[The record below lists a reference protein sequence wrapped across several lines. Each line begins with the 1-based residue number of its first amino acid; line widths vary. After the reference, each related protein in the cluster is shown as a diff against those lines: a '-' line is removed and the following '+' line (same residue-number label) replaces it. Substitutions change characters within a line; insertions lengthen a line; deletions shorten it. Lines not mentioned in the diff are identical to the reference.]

1 MYIQKLIQEYCPNG
15 VEYKTLGEV
24 CKIEKGEQLNKE
36 VLLKEGQFPVING
49 GINPSGFWN
58 EYNYEKN
65 LITISQGGASAGYVN
80 YITTNFWAGAHCYV
94 LTTPKEYINYKLLY
108 YIVKNYEKELQS
120 SQVGAGIPSV
130 SSNKLASLKIPI
142 PPIEVQREIVRI
154 LDKLTELIDSLK
166 IELALRNKQYEYY
179 RETLYKDIA
188 LLKYIKL
195 KELCQIGDGLHGTP
209 KYDENGKIYFVNG
222 NNLKNGN
229 IIIDDNTKKIS
240 NDEFC
245 KLEIPFNQ
253 NTILLSINGT
263 IGKVAL
269 YNNEKITL
277 GKSVAYFNINSNQ
290 IIRKYLYYYL
300 LTTISQEYFIKNA
313 TGGTIKNLGLKTLRE
328 YTVPVPPL
336 REQARIVAILDKFD
350 ALCNDLTQG
359 LPAEI
364 ELRKKQYEYYR
375 DKLLKFENVSS

>member
-58 EYNYEKN
+58 DYNYEKN

-80 YITTNFWAGAHCYV
+80 YVTTNFWAGAHCYV

-166 IELALRNKQYEYY
+166 IELTLRNKQCEYY
-179 RETLYKDIA
+179 RDELLNLTYCPYYSLEDLCEIVDYRGKTPQKTIEGIFLVTAKNIRKGYIDYDKSKEYISPQDYNEVMRRGMPKIGDVLITTEAPCGNVAQIDNENIA
-188 LLKYIKL
+188 LAQRVIKYRPKTSMLNSTYLKYILLSNEFQEKL
-195 KELCQIGDGLHGTP
+195 K
-209 KYDENGKIYFVNG
+209 
-222 NNLKNGN
+222 
-229 IIIDDNTKKIS
+229 
-240 NDEFC
+240 
-245 KLEIPFNQ
+245 
-253 NTILLSINGT
+253 LS
-263 IGKVAL
+263 
-269 YNNEKITL
+269 
-277 GKSVAYFNINSNQ
+277 
-290 IIRKYLYYYL
+290 
-300 LTTISQEYFIKNA
+300 A
-313 TGGTIKNLGLKTLRE
+313 TGGTVQGIKGSKLHKLKI
-328 YTVPVPPL
+328 PVPPL
-336 REQARIVAILDKFD
+336 KEQERIVAILDKFD
-350 ALCNDLTQG
+350 ALRNDIH
-359 LPAEI
+359 AEI

-375 DKLLKFENVSS
+375 DKLLQFENKRNEYK

>member
-1 MYIQKLIQEYCPNG
+1 M
-15 VEYKTLGEV
+15 
-24 CKIEKGEQLNKE
+24 CKIEKGENLNKE

-58 EYNYEKN
+58 DYNYEKN

-80 YITTNFWAGAHCYV
+80 YVTTNFWAGAHCYV

-179 RETLYKDIA
+179 RETLYKDIVF
-188 LLKYIKL
+188 LKYIKL

-336 REQARIVAILDKFD
+336 REQERIVAILDKFD

-364 ELRKKQYEYYR
+364 EARKKQYEYYR
-375 DKLLKFENVSS
+375 DKLLQFENINS

>member
-58 EYNYEKN
+58 DYNYEKN

-80 YITTNFWAGAHCYV
+80 YVTTNFWAGAHCYV

-179 RETLYKDIA
+179 RETLYKDIV

-336 REQARIVAILDKFD
+336 REQERIVAILDKFD

-364 ELRKKQYEYYR
+364 EARKKQYEYYR
-375 DKLLKFENVSS
+375 DKLLQFENINS